1 MEDMTIVGSKAE
13 RIMNSASLTP
23 QQINEQ
29 QLVLANN
36 AMSAFYAD
44 TFKEDE
50 TTWITEVVVDEEQ
63 SQDSK
68 QTVQRENPKVG
79 RGLKPTRKGNTQE
92 TKQRE

>member
-1 MEDMTIVGSKAE
+1 MEDTNIVGSKAE
-13 RIMNSASLTP
+13 RILNAVHLTP

-29 QLVLANN
+29 QLALANL
-36 AMSAFYAD
+36 AMHAFYVD

-63 SQDSK
+63 SEDSK
-68 QTVQRENPKVG
+68 QTVERENPKVG

-92 TKQRE
+92 T